1 VASIVYDDFSG
12 GLDLSRPANIQPAN
26 RFRELKNA
34 YVTPGKAIRK
44 RHGARYVWSW
54 GPGVKGLF
62 TGPVCLTGFWGDAN
76 ASVQAVTSSP
86 FVQDSARYRTM
97 RLSFGALGGAGNTI
111 ERVHTA
117 FLVADSMYVV
127 AKTDAGIRHYF
138 GRPTDVSANRIEDA
152 NCPNG
157 PTAIPIASK
166 VFAGDPS
173 GIVRFSKTDD
183 PKDWT
188 AADDAGFLPTNR
200 KTRSSNTVVA
210 LGEFDGRLVVS
221 TGDAAQL
228 WDVDPDPAAMAFHK
242 TIAVGQVAGD
252 TGANVG
258 ADLFF
263 LSPSGVRSIVLN
275 TQNANAMDLDV
286 GVPVDRMAVQFADV
300 QGVFARFFP
309 SLGQFWLIAGS
320 RALVYSFSRTA
331 KVYAWSEY
339 TFPWAIAGAV
349 DFEGAAYLRSTA
361 GDIYRLDDEYGVD
374 DDAQAAVAALGEERD
389 PQSWAEW
396 FPLEGRVSPTVRVV
410 SPYFDFK
417 SPAALKQIHAMD
429 VVATRGNRTGRFEVT
444 HRFRSDSGSE
454 VFEAGPIELSGLPD
468 DSRPQGWIPV
478 GIVAPSVAA
487 VIEHEADEAFELS
500 ALIYHFDNLGVAG

>member
-1 VASIVYDDFSG
+1 M
-12 GLDLSRPANIQPAN
+12 
-26 RFRELKNA
+26 
-34 YVTPGKAIRK
+34 TPGKAIRK
-44 RHGARYVWSW
+44 RPGARYVWSW

-62 TGPVCLTGFWGDAN
+62 TGPGCLTGFWGDAN
-76 ASVQAVTSSP
+76 ANVQTVTSSP
-86 FVQDSARYRTM
+86 FVQDSERYRTM
-97 RLSFGALGGAGNTI
+97 RLSFGTLGGVGNTI
-111 ERVHTA
+111 EQVHTA

-138 GRPTDVSANRIEDA
+138 GKSTDVTANRIEDA

-157 PTAIPIASK
+157 PTAIPVASK

-173 GIVRFSKTDD
+173 GVTRFSKTDD

-200 KTRSSNTVVA
+200 KTRSSNVIAA
-210 LGEFDGRLVVS
+210 LSEFDGRLVVS

-228 WDVDPDPAAMAFHK
+228 WDVDPDPTLMAFHK

-275 TQNANAMDLDV
+275 SQNANAMDLDV
-286 GVPVDRMAVQFADV
+286 GVPVDRLAVEIAKEP
-300 QGVFARFFP
+300 GALARFFP
-309 SLGQFWLIAGS
+309 SLGQFWLISGA

-339 TFPWAIAGAV
+339 TFPWEISGAV

-361 GDIYRLDDEYGVD
+361 GDIYRLDANYEHD
-374 DDAQAAVAALGEERD
+374 DDASAAVAALGFERD
-389 PQSWAEW
+389 PPSWAEG
-396 FPLEGRVSPTVRVV
+396 FPEEGRVPPTVRVV

-444 HRFRSDSGSE
+444 HRFRSDTGSE
-454 VFEAGPIELSGLPD
+454 AFEAGPIGLSDLPD
-468 DSRPQGWIPV
+468 DSRPGGWIPV
-478 GIVAPSVAA
+478 GIMAPSIAA
-487 VIEHEADEAFELS
+487 IIEHEAAESFELS
-500 ALIYHFDNLGVAG
+500 ALIYHFDNLGIAG